1 MNPQQVRRT
10 HEFSMKLRTLTLLS
24 LSILIF
30 AGAGCKKKTPAPLPP
45 TTPKVEPAKE
55 RQGPPTVIS
64 FTAEPSTVLRGEST
78 TLRWNVMGASEIVI
92 DSGVGAVD
100 ATGTRRVTPAGNTTY
115 NLVAKGPGGTANAAV
130 QVVVTTPPPP
140 PPPVVQPTT
149 PTKSLQER
157 LSTDV
162 QDIYFDYDKSEV
174 REDARATLQRNVEGL
189 RAILRDFPNA
199 VISVEGHCDERG
211 SRRVQPGFGRP
222 ALDVGQ
228 GVFDSGRR
236 FGRPP
241 AYDQLRQRKAAVHRR
256 KRVVLAEE
264 PASSFRRTVGN

>member
-1 MNPQQVRRT
+1 
-10 HEFSMKLRTLTLLS
+10 MKLRTLTLLS

-211 SRRVQPGFGRP
+211 SAEYNLGLGDRRSTSAKEFLTQAGVSGDRLRTISYGKEKPQCTEESESCWQKNRRVHF
-222 ALDVGQ
+222 
-228 GVFDSGRR
+228 
-236 FGRPP
+236 
-241 AYDQLRQRKAAVHRR
+241 AAQ
-256 KRVVLAEE
+256 
-264 PASSFRRTVGN
+264 